1 VAGAD
6 SIPDPLPVEALRARL
21 SRVVALR
28 ADLESELEAIAESTA
43 SVPDDE
49 HDPEGSTV
57 GYERARVSALLA
69 RAHEEIEELQ
79 AALERVAG
87 ETYGRCENC
96 GAAIGRERLVALP
109 GATRCVACAAQT
121 PSHRPTGAS
130 PNR

>member
-6 SIPDPLPVEALRARL
+6 ATSDPLYVDALQARL

-69 RAHEEIEELQ
+69 RAHEEIEDLE

-87 ETYGRCENC
+87 ETYGRCESC

-109 GATRCVACAAQT
+109 SATRCVDCAAQT

-130 PNR
+130 PKR

>member
-1 VAGAD
+1 MD
-6 SIPDPLPVEALRARL
+6 ALRARL
-21 SRVVALR
+21 ARVVAMR

-69 RAHEEIEELQ
+69 RAHEEIEDLE

-87 ETYGRCENC
+87 ETYERCESC
-96 GAAIGRERLVALP
+96 GAEIGRERLVALP
-109 GATRCVACAAQT
+109 SATRCVACAAQT